1 MLTADGGRLPNLG
14 EKSVK
19 AISEEGAPLAIKV
32 QVTNVDKPLIA
43 VSRLTA
49 AGHEVW
55 FGQDGGTVT
64 NKANGK
70 ATTFIR
76 KSNVYIMRIWVKR
89 RSPQGARDNRMS
101 GGSRQ

>member
-1 MLTADGGRLPNLG
+1 MWAT
-14 EKSVK
+14 EKLIK
-19 AISEEGAPLAIKV
+19 GFSEEGANVAIKL
-32 QVTNVDKPLIA
+32 QVTHVDKPLIA

-55 FGQDGGTVT
+55 FGENSGTVT

-70 ATTFIR
+70 VTHFAR
-76 KSNVYIMRIWVKR
+76 KNNVYVLRIWVRR
-89 RSPQGARDNRMS
+89 RSLQGAPDSRLS